1 MGNKYLWYMRR
12 TLYKNDGKWEW
23 LENPILDSDMK
34 DNIVN
39 ESTNMKLSEFNIN
52 DMINKGATPVNNQ
65 IEKFL
70 KEYGL

>member
-1 MGNKYLWYMRR
+1 MGNGNGWR
-12 TLYKNDGKWEW
+12 
-23 LENPILDSDMK
+23 NPILDSDMK

-39 ESTNMKLSEFNIN
+39 ESTNIKLSEFNIN
-52 DMINKGATPVNNQ
+52 DMIKKGATPVNNQ

>member
-1 MGNKYLWYMRR
+1 MRR
-12 TLYKNDGKWEW
+12 TSYKNDGKWEW

-39 ESTNMKLSEFNIN
+39 ESTNIKLSEFNIN

>member
-39 ESTNMKLSEFNIN
+39 ESTNIKLSEFNIN
-52 DMINKGATPVNNQ
+52 DMINKLRL
-65 IEKFL
+65 IICKL
-70 KEYGL
+70 